1 MNYKFSKREKIL
13 LKILIPVLLVSALGY
28 SANYLSN
35 SISNSKNLLLVA
47 INDFNNQKQS
57 LSQIKVL
64 FENKNKLGT
73 KEDLIEILEKKLYQY
88 EQIDQTI
95 YLTSMD
101 QIMILDLLSEIEQK
115 NIPLLSFNFKYLDSE
130 KLELSISIDE

>member
-35 SISNSKNLLLVA
+35 SISYSKDLLLVA

-73 KEDLIEILEKKLYQY
+73 KKDLIEILEKKLYQY

-95 YLTSMD
+95 YLKSMD

>member
-73 KEDLIEILEKKLYQY
+73 KKDLIEILEKKLYQY

-95 YLTSMD
+95 YLKSMD

-130 KLELSISIDE
+130 KLEFSISIDE

>member
-73 KEDLIEILEKKLYQY
+73 KQDLIEILEKKLYQY

-95 YLTSMD
+95 YLKSMD

>member
-73 KEDLIEILEKKLYQY
+73 KKDLIEILEKKLYKY

-95 YLTSMD
+95 YLKSMD

>member
-1 MNYKFSKREKIL
+1 M
-13 LKILIPVLLVSALGY
+13 
-28 SANYLSN
+28 
-35 SISNSKNLLLVA
+35 LLVA

-73 KEDLIEILEKKLYQY
+73 KKDLIEILEKKLYQY

-95 YLTSMD
+95 YLKSMD

-115 NIPLLSFNFKYLDSE
+115 NIPLLSFNFKYLDSD

>member
-1 MNYKFSKREKIL
+1 M
-13 LKILIPVLLVSALGY
+13 LLVSALGY

-73 KEDLIEILEKKLYQY
+73 KKDLIEILEKKLYQY

-95 YLTSMD
+95 YLKSMD

>member
-1 MNYKFSKREKIL
+1 MNYKLSKREKIL

-28 SANYLSN
+28 SANYLSS
-35 SISNSKNLLLVA
+35 SISKSKILLLSA

-64 FENKNKLGT
+64 IENKSELGT
-73 KEDLIEILEKKLYQY
+73 KRDLIEILEKKSYQY

-95 YLTSMD
+95 YLKSMD